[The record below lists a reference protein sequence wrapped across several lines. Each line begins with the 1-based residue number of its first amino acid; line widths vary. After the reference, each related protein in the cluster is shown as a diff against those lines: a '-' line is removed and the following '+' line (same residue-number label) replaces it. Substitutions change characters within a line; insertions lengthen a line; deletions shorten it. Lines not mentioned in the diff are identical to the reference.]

1 MEMRKALE
9 KKIWKKWKKWV
20 QDIVKIE
27 KKDVI
32 K

>member
-1 MEMRKALE
+1 MRKALE